1 MQRQLELWATLL
13 CNRELNAHAKN
24 LILIEISTTCIKQ
37 VAFVENLADADG
49 KNWFYE
55 ESLSAVC

>member
-1 MQRQLELWATLL
+1 MQRQLWATLL
-13 CNRELNAHAKN
+13 WNRELNAHARN
-24 LILIEISTTCIKQ
+24 LILIEISTTCINQ
-37 VAFVENLADADG
+37 AAFVENLADADG